1 MKIKKDF
8 LCNLA
13 MEFVLT
19 RKIEELGELTVA
31 GIAQELNVSQ
41 SYLSRVFKQERNFSL
56 GKYLLREKMMR
67 AAILLSREPQMTIK
81 ELSEKMGFLDADYF
95 AYVFKKYFGISPG
108 RYRESKKRGDQS
120 RTLKKMNPLETT
132 NGPPNL

>member
-1 MKIKKDF
+1 MKKKRDF

-31 GIAQELNVSQ
+31 GIAKELKVSR
-41 SYLSRVFKQERNFSL
+41 SYLSRVFKKERDFSL
-56 GKYLLREKMMR
+56 GIYLLREKMMR
-67 AAILLSREPQMTIK
+67 TAILLSGEPQMTIK
-81 ELSEKMGFLDADYF
+81 ELSEKMGFLDAGYF

-108 RYRESKKRGDQS
+108 RYRESKKNKLRGMD
-120 RTLKKMNPLETT
+120 K
-132 NGPPNL
+132 

>member
-1 MKIKKDF
+1 MKIKRDF

-31 GIAQELNVSQ
+31 GIAQELNVSR
-41 SYLSRVFKQERNFSL
+41 SYLSRAFKKERDFSL

-67 AAILLSREPQMTIK
+67 AATLLSGESQMTIK
-81 ELSEKMGFLDADYF
+81 ELSRKMGFLDADYF

-108 RYRESKKRGDQS
+108 RYRESKKRGNQP
-120 RTLKKMNPLETT
+120 RTLKKTNPPETA
-132 NGPPNL
+132 NGRPNL